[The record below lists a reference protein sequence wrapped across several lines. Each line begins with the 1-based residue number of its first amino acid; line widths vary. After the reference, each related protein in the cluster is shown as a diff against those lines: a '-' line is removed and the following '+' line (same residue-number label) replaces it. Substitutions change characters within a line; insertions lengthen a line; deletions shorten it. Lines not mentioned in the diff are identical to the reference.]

1 LSHSETMAPC
11 PAKNDHCRKNSSPL
25 PPNRSR
31 SQTRK
36 KIRHIVLPQ
45 CYSGNSQLE
54 LDSAESLTDR
64 YHNLL
69 RSSQKSRTQIN
80 CCQFTFIHTAGIKAS
95 NRNVFPKDSMDSSA
109 PLVPLFYYVKALI
122 FSGFHRHGN
131 DDTGNV

>member
-69 RSSQKSRTQIN
+69 RSSQKSRTLIN
-80 CCQFTFIHTAGIKAS
+80 IEETKKMGTFEQFLEDCGLEEINPNILRARKE
-95 NRNVFPKDSMDSSA
+95 
-109 PLVPLFYYVKALI
+109 LV
-122 FSGFHRHGN
+122 GF
-131 DDTGNV
+131 TPIEVPVS